1 MCLRISALV
10 RCRPPPST
18 ELAVILAV
26 SGPNRHAV
34 EIPFWCP
41 SPLRHDPRD
50 FCPATRLPDFVACVA
65 VLRTRHFESIAAGR
79 SFRNANR
86 LTVVGRP
93 ISLGAPSVVVLARGA
108 HGPSPP

>member
-34 EIPFWCP
+34 EIPYGGQA
-41 SPLRHDPRD
+41 HYGT
-50 FCPATRLPDFVACVA
+50 TRAISVQRLVCQISWCVA
-65 VLRTRHFESIAAGR
+65 VLRTRHFESIAVGR

-93 ISLGAPSVVVLARGA
+93 ISLGAPSVVVMARDAQGA
-108 HGPSPP
+108 